1 MPLRNFTPPVLQLH
15 PTKRCNLRCLHCY
28 SNSAP
33 TERDEQDVSRLMGA
47 IADAAA
53 QGYRVVSISGGEP
66 LLYSA
71 LPSLLVEARRHGLHT
86 TVTTNGLLL
95 DNRRIQLLSGQV
107 DFLAISLDGAPELHN
122 YIRNAPRA
130 FETMH
135 KRLDP
140 LRRSGLPFGFLFTL
154 THQNISDLGWVA
166 EFSVAEGAELLQVHP
181 LEETGRAQTALAGSA
196 PTDIDVTLAWL
207 LAQRLKEKFAG
218 RLRIHL
224 DLLDRDA
231 LRTSCFRSCAR
242 TIPASGQCTQ
252 QLADFISP
260 LVIESEGTVVPL
272 QYGFPRA
279 YALGNLNSIS
289 LENMA
294 HSWFTQPQSPLE
306 TLYERVLYM
315 LCQPAELPFV
325 NWYESVARVARETH
339 PTLLPVLE

>member
-1 MPLRNFTPPVLQLH
+1 VR
-15 PTKRCNLRCLHCY
+15 
-28 SNSAP
+28 
-33 TERDEQDVSRLMGA
+33 A

-71 LPSLLVEARRHGLHT
+71 LPSLLTEARRHGLRT
-86 TVTTNGLLL
+86 TVTSNGLLL
-95 DNRRIQLLSGQV
+95 DDRRIQLLSGHA

-122 YIRNAPRA
+122 YMRNAPRA
-130 FETMH
+130 FESMH

-154 THQNISDLGWVA
+154 THQNISDLEWVA
-166 EFSVAEGAELLQVHP
+166 EFAAAEGAELLQVHP
-181 LEETGRAQTALAGSA
+181 LEETGRAQSALAGSA
-196 PTDIDVTLAWL
+196 PTDVDATFAWL
-207 LAQRLKEKFAG
+207 LAHRLKEKFTG

-231 LRTSCFRSCAR
+231 LRSSSFGSCLK
-242 TIPASGQCTQ
+242 TISASDQCTRR
-252 QLADFISP
+252 LADFISP

-279 YALGNLNSIS
+279 YAIGNLNNLS

-294 HSWFTQPQSPLE
+294 RSWLTQPQSPLE
-306 TLYERVLYM
+306 TLYERVLQM

-339 PTLLPVLE
+339 PALLAVLECNL